1 MQLSVGPKKQV
12 PWKSGRTTD
21 RVKQEYN
28 IDTSGDLLYLT
39 ELSLAHS
46 SRGDALPSLDC
57 LDDSLCTVYTWRQ
70 RHKKRVMLTCKV
82 YLC

>member
-1 MQLSVGPKKQV
+1 M
-12 PWKSGRTTD
+12 D
-21 RVKQEYN
+21 RVKQDYN

-57 LDDSLCTVYTWRQ
+57 LDDNLCVVYAWRQ

-82 YLC
+82 HLC